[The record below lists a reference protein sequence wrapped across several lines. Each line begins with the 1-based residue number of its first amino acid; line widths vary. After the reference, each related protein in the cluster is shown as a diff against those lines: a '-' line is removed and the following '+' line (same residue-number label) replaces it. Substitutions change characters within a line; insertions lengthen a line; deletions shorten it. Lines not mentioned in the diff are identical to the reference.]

1 LSLRTLRT
9 ATAQIRTSGNLLAY
23 LLLTLTAACWA
34 WNAIFGQLAVGE
46 ISPMVL
52 VALRWLGVLALL
64 MVFARDHVRRDWV
77 VLRTRLP
84 FACCMGALGFTSFN
98 ALFYIAAHTTSGLN
112 VGILQGTIPVFVLI
126 GAFLAYKTSIGVVQ
140 VAGVILTVGGVITIG
155 SGGSLARLA
164 SLTLNPGDLFMVLA
178 CLLYAGYTVG
188 LRRRP
193 EVSALGFFTVM
204 AAAAFVTSLP
214 LVLIEWSSGMFAPP
228 TAAGWL
234 IVVLVT
240 LFPSFLAQLAFIRGV
255 ELIGP
260 SRAGV
265 FVNLVPVFAA
275 ILAVN
280 VLDEPFASFHA
291 VALGLVLC
299 GIWLSEWGK
308 AR

>member
-1 LSLRTLRT
+1 
-9 ATAQIRTSGNLLAY
+9 
-23 LLLTLTAACWA
+23 
-34 WNAIFGQLAVGE
+34 
-46 ISPMVL
+46 
-52 VALRWLGVLALL
+52 